1 LARTR
6 EIQVGITVLVA
17 LGITLWGVTWLKQFS
32 LARRVRVWHVTF
44 PQTGGLSESDE
55 VRVNGLRM
63 GEVSSVDL
71 VGDHVVVNL
80 SLDSDVALTTD
91 SRVAIRNIGMMGEK
105 VIAVD
110 LSLEG
115 QKLAPRDTIP
125 GYYEKGVSEVMA
137 DMGTTVD
144 AISRLA
150 QQLERLVTVTDKN
163 GSLDKTIQNFHD
175 TSEELKLA
183 VTENRTMLRETLTNF
198 NSASRTAKALTTDRE
213 VQLKRTLDSFERS
226 AVGMER
232 LAVRMDSLRGSL
244 QNVST
249 KIERGDGSLG
259 KLVNDPK
266 LYEDTRASVAQ
277 FRALVEDIKKNPK
290 KYINL
295 SIF

>member
-1 LARTR
+1 MRRTT
-6 EIQVGITVLVA
+6 EIQVGATVVA
-17 LGITLWGVTWLKQFS
+17 ALAITLWGVTWLKEIS
-32 LARRVRVWHVTF
+32 IARRTTVWHVTF
-44 PQTGGLSESDE
+44 PQTGGLSSSDE

-71 VGDHVVVNL
+71 IGDHVVVNL
-80 SLDSDVALTTD
+80 ALDSKVKLTTD
-91 SRVAIRNIGMMGEK
+91 SHVAIRNIGMMGEK

-115 QKLAPRDTIP
+115 TPLAPKDTIP
-125 GYYEKGVSEVMA
+125 GYYEKGVTEVMA

-144 AISRLA
+144 AITRLA
-150 QQLERLVTVTDKN
+150 QQLERIVTVTDKN
-163 GSLDKTIQNFHD
+163 GSLDKTIKNFHD

-183 VTENRTMLRETLTNF
+183 VTENRSQLRETLGNF
-198 NSASRTAKALTTDRE
+198 NSASKTAKALTTDRE

-226 AVGMER
+226 AVGMEK

-244 QNVST
+244 QTVSN